1 MKTHSAISGTT
12 IAAPAT
18 ASGEGAISLIRVS
31 GPKAVELV
39 DNLFKAANRNT
50 TLRDAA
56 PYSVHYGRI
65 EHPTTGILDEVLV
78 TVFRSPRSYTGE
90 DMVEISCHGSSYIR
104 QKLLE
109 LITGEGAQ
117 LAAPGE
123 FTLRAFLNGK
133 MDLSQAEAVAD
144 LIASESEASHHIA
157 MNQLRGGFSSK
168 IAALREKLVNFASLI
183 ELELDFSEEDVEFAD
198 RTAFRQLLSDMRSEV
213 QKLIDS
219 FKLGNAVRKGIPVT
233 IAGKPNVGKSTLLNA
248 LLNDER
254 AIVSETPGTTR
265 DTIEDTMV
273 INGYNFRF
281 IDTAGIRHTNDEIES
296 MGIERTLKAIEQSLV
311 VIYLFDMTTI
321 TPQDIENELRFFSTI
336 GGHEDRTYILAA
348 NKTDLLGE
356 APSQLVTLL
365 EMDMIFI
372 SAKRHEN
379 LNLITNRLLSV
390 VSQLKIDDSPAVC
403 NVRHLDALQRTL
415 TAIDAIE
422 TGLQGNLPADLLS
435 VDVRQA
441 LHYLGEI
448 TGTITNDELL
458 GNIFSKFCIGK

>member
-31 GPKAVELV
+31 GPDSISLV
-39 DNLFKAANRNT
+39 DKLFKAADRKT
-50 TLRDAA
+50 TLHDAA
-56 PYSVHYGRI
+56 PYTVHFGRI
-65 EHPTTGILDEVLV
+65 EHPSTGILDEVLV

-90 DMVEISCHGSSYIR
+90 DMVEISCHGSSFIR
-104 QKLLE
+104 QSLLE
-109 LITGEGAQ
+109 LITAGGAQ

-144 LIASESEASHHIA
+144 LIASESEASHRIA

-168 IAALREKLVNFASLI
+168 IATLREKLVNFASLI

-198 RTAFRQLLSDMRSEV
+198 RTAFRQLINEIGTEV

-265 DTIEDTMV
+265 DTIEDTLV

-281 IDTAGIRHTNDEIES
+281 IDTAGIRHSDNEIES

-311 VIYLFDMTTI
+311 VIYLFDLTTI
-321 TPQDIENELRFFSTI
+321 TPQDIENELRLFSTI
-336 GGHEDRTYILAA
+336 NGHDERTYILAA

-356 APSQLVTLL
+356 APSQLPTLL

-372 SAKRHEN
+372 SAKRREN
-379 LNLITNRLLSV
+379 LNLITNRLLTVIS
-390 VSQLKIDDSPAVC
+390 SLKIDDSPAIC
-403 NVRHLDALQRTL
+403 NIRHLHALQRTH
-415 TAIDAIE
+415 DAIE
-422 TGLQGNLPADLLS
+422 AINAGMQNNLSSDLLS

-441 LHYLGEI
+441 LHFLGEI